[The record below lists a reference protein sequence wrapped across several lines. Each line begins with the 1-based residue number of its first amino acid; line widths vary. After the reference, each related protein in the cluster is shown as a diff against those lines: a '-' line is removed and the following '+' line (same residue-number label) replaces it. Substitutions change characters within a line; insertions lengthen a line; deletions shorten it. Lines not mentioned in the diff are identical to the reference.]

1 MNAIRMLTKEHDEV
15 KEMFREFEGLSGKS
29 AKATEAKQKLA
40 EKVIEELKAHS
51 QIEEQIFYPAV
62 RERAKGEVR
71 DLVLEGIEE
80 HRVADFMMERLQQVE
95 PEAEEFD
102 ARFKVLIESVKHH
115 VNQEERSMFPEARK
129 LLENDLERLGD
140 EMEKL
145 HEQLE
150 G

>member
-1 MNAIRMLTKEHDEV
+1 MNAIRMLTNEHEEI
-15 KEMFREFEGLSGKS
+15 KGMFREFEEQSGKS
-29 AKATEAKQKLA
+29 KKATEAKQALA
-40 EKVIEELKAHS
+40 KKVIEELKSHA

-62 RERAKGEVR
+62 REKAKGETR
-71 DLVLEGIEE
+71 SLVFEGIEE
-80 HRVADFMMERLQQVE
+80 HRVADFMMERLQQAQ
-95 PEAEEFD
+95 PGEETFD

-115 VNQEERSMFPEARK
+115 INEEERSLFPEARK

-145 HEQLE
+145 HAQLE